1 MVYHCWQR
9 NTIILLTNES
19 KKSLVL
25 DQWEWWTLHNPQAG
39 FLIRTFDADWG
50 SSEFSED
57 KHNEEL
63 YWKGEVDPDSFIHSP
78 SIIRPEH
85 FQCLFLI
92 MGSIISLGLPVLL
105 WDILSNPSFKFYSL
119 MLAGL
124 SACLLITFANIYFF
138 SAALLR
144 PISTE
149 IETNF
154 GNVDILTG
162 EYEIDRKILMNNK
175 TVALAI
181 IGYGS
186 VTSFIFIFIAMIR
199 SLGNKLSHI

>member
-1 MVYHCWQR
+1 
-9 NTIILLTNES
+9 
-19 KKSLVL
+19 
-25 DQWEWWTLHNPQAG
+25 
-39 FLIRTFDADWG
+39 
-50 SSEFSED
+50 
-57 KHNEEL
+57 
-63 YWKGEVDPDSFIHSP
+63 
-78 SIIRPEH
+78 
-85 FQCLFLI
+85 
-92 MGSIISLGLPVLL
+92 
-105 WDILSNPSFKFYSL
+105 

-162 EYEIDRKILMNNK
+162 EYEIDKKILVNNK

-181 IGYGS
+181 IGYGA
-186 VTSFIFIFIAMIR
+186 VTSLIFIFIAMIR
-199 SLGNKLSHI
+199 SLGNTFSQITTSCFIINFFQVRLTTNLLRTTNLKKMVGGT